1 MAQVGLSILL
11 QQVVIFVV
19 DYLEFDFFCLFLLL
33 NFKPYFI
40 MASKVITEDMLE
52 SSDSVKNPIISVLI
66 SNYPLANGGYLV
78 SFSQQEPDGYFKSCD
93 LVDSLDF
100 ESSKFSTYLDFSS
113 VFLPK
118 GCYYLSD
125 RELAGFIKALSF
137 GASTFEMKLLPASAQ
152 MQGMILVQVDEKSLS
167 KYEQKE
173 EDQR

>member
-1 MAQVGLSILL
+1 MEVGLSTRL
-11 QQVVIFVV
+11 QLVVNFVV
-19 DYLEFDFFCLFLLL
+19 DDLEFDFFCLYLPL

-40 MASKVITEDMLE
+40 MSSIVINEDMLK
-52 SSDSVKNPIISVLI
+52 SSGSVENPIISVVI

-78 SFSQQEPDGYFKSCD
+78 SFSQEEPGGSFKSYD
-93 LVDSLDF
+93 LAYSLDF
-100 ESSKFSTYLDFSS
+100 EVSKFSTYLDFSS

-125 RELAGFIKALSF
+125 GDLAGFIKALSF
-137 GASTFEMKLLPASAQ
+137 GALRFEMNLLPASGQ

-173 EDQR
+173 EDKR